1 MATITQ
7 DLGKVAYL
15 SKGTYNSATQYE
27 KNDVVTYQGSSYVSL
42 QATQGNVPT
51 NATYWQLIASK
62 GDTGSTGATGNGIAS
77 ISKTSTSGLVDTYT
91 ITYTNGNSTTFPVTN
106 GEDGQDGATGNGI
119 SSIAK
124 TSTSDNVDTYT
135 ITYTNG
141 DTDTFEVTNANVVNV
156 YSTSQGD
163 TYSCNYLN
171 DLVGDIE
178 SILETLDVGSGIE

>member
-42 QATQGNVPT
+42 QATKGNVPT
-51 NATYWQLIASK
+51 NATYWQLLAEKGDK
-62 GDTGSTGATGNGIAS
+62 GDTGNTGQT
-77 ISKTSTSGLVDTYT
+77 
-91 ITYTNGNSTTFPVTN
+91 
-106 GEDGQDGATGNGI
+106 GATGNGI
-119 SSIAK
+119 SSVAK
-124 TSTSDNVDTYT
+124 TGTSGNVDTYT

-141 DTDTFEVTNANVVNV
+141 TTTTFDVTNANVVNEV
-156 YSTSQGD
+156 SSGSGN
-163 TYSCNYLN
+163 TYSCDVIN

-178 SILETLDVGSGIE
+178 SILTNLDIGNGVGE